1 MLNHL
6 RWRSI
11 VASSLRSRK
20 MQRFFLFKD
29 SVILRDSLYPLK
41 IVFIPFSLMEKFNT
55 LKKWAK
61 KMNKKE
67 QSSK

>member
-1 MLNHL
+1 
-6 RWRSI
+6 
-11 VASSLRSRK
+11 